1 MDVKQLAT
9 AKFIIQRFL
18 ATVFADEIS
27 EALFKAMKTDTFL
40 RDLKEVS
47 ETLYTKEMARGTKA
61 LFDFMDSAGV
71 DTYQALRFEYA
82 DLFLNAGKS
91 PVLPYESFY
100 VDREPTLYGEPLFQ
114 MRESLRK
121 QKLHKDP
128 DYPEPEDHISV
139 EFDFLAEMN
148 RREAAGDL
156 SVAEVRSDFGRRH
169 MAWRTEFCA
178 VLHFSDQSGFYKA
191 LAEFTLGYLF
201 LTHLASVPRRQCS
214 PPIPPPT
221 WSPWPR
227 PWKPC
232 PWRPNRFCSNPG
244 PSNRRRPAP
253 SPPTVTPAAPCA
265 A

>member
-1 MDVKQLAT
+1 MDVKQLAA

-100 VDREPTLYGEPLFQ
+100 VDREPTLYGESCFKCARVSASKSFTRIRTIPNPRTTSRL
-114 MRESLRK
+114 SSTSWRK
-121 QKLHKDP
+121 
-128 DYPEPEDHISV
+128 
-139 EFDFLAEMN
+139 
-148 RREAAGDL
+148 
-156 SVAEVRSDFGRRH
+156 
-169 MAWRTEFCA
+169 
-178 VLHFSDQSGFYKA
+178 
-191 LAEFTLGYLF
+191 
-201 LTHLASVPRRQCS
+201 
-214 PPIPPPT
+214 
-221 WSPWPR
+221 
-227 PWKPC
+227 
-232 PWRPNRFCSNPG
+232 
-244 PSNRRRPAP
+244 
-253 SPPTVTPAAPCA
+253 
-265 A
+265 